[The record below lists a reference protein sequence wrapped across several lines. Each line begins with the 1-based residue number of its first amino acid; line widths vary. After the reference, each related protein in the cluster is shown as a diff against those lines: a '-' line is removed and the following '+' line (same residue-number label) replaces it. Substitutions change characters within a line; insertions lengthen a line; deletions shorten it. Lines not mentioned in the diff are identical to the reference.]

1 MEQRR
6 GTAEKEPGDT
16 RSRYDLAPFRSL
28 AQLQLSDQIFTMN
41 RFVGQQSAPRLHRF
55 FARTVTCASGG
66 RLATHSLNF
75 LMSGCPCRASSVL

>member
-41 RFVGQQSAPRLHRF
+41 RFVG
-55 FARTVTCASGG
+55 
-66 RLATHSLNF
+66 
-75 LMSGCPCRASSVL
+75 